1 MLDGSLIPAMHIPD
15 GFMSPRIALLG
26 WLLAVPAVG
35 WALWPRSDEEE
46 GETSL
51 AALLAAFLFA
61 AQTFHF
67 PVPGGTS
74 GHLVGATLVVILCGA
89 RMGLTILA
97 AVIILQAIVFGDG
110 GLYTL
115 GWNLTN
121 MGLASGL
128 VGGALYQ
135 QMRRRGLPVFGSA
148 FVAAWVGTQMGALCT
163 AMELSLAGVTPL
175 KVSLAAMMAVQAV
188 MGLGEGLVTASAV
201 SFLLRVRPNLVS
213 QKDKLVWPG
222 LAVVC
227 AVGICSAVPPSF
239 YGDDSIGSAA
249 AFVFLAILLIAVLS
263 AGVLSLFRRSDGRK
277 DG

>member
-1 MLDGSLIPAMHIPD
+1 MHIPD
-15 GFMSPRIALLG
+15 GFMSPAIALVG
-26 WLLAVPAVG
+26 WLWAVPAVI
-35 WALWPRSDEEE
+35 WALWPRSDEQD
-46 GETSL
+46 GENTL

-128 VGGALYQ
+128 VGGALYHLF
-135 QMRRRGLPVFGSA
+135 RERGLPISGSA

-163 AMELSLAGVTPL
+163 ALELSLAGVTPL
-175 KVSLAAMMAVQAV
+175 GVSLPAMMTVQAV
-188 MGLGEGLVTASAV
+188 MGLGEGLITAGTV
-201 SFLLRVRPNLVS
+201 SFLNRVRPHLISAKVGI
-213 QKDKLVWPG
+213 VWPG
-222 LAVVC
+222 VVVAVVI
-227 AVGICSAVPPSF
+227 GLWSAVPPSIF
-239 YGDDSIGSAA
+239 GDSSTNYLAGV
-249 AFVFLAILLIAVLS
+249 VFLAIAAIAGLAALI
-263 AGVLSLFRRSDGRK
+263 LSLMRK
-277 DG
+277 S

>member
-1 MLDGSLIPAMHIPD
+1 MLIAMHIPD
-15 GFMSPRIALLG
+15 GFMSPGIALIG
-26 WLLAVPAVG
+26 WLWAVPALV
-35 WALWPRSDEEE
+35 WALWSRADEKE
-46 GETSL
+46 GETTL

-89 RMGLTILA
+89 RLGLTILA

-128 VGGALYQ
+128 VGGSLYHLF
-135 QMRRRGLPVFGSA
+135 RKRGLSISGSA

-163 AMELSLAGVTPL
+163 ALELSLAGVTPL
-175 KVSLAAMMAVQAV
+175 NVSLPAMMSVQAV
-188 MGLGEGLVTASAV
+188 MGLGEGLVTAAAV
-201 SFLLRVRPNLVS
+201 GFLNRVRPHLIAGREGP
-213 QKDKLVWPG
+213 VWPG
-222 LAVVC
+222 VAV
-227 AVGICSAVPPSF
+227 AVLIGVWSAVPPSIF
-239 YGDDSIGSAA
+239 GDASTKPLAGLA
-249 AFVFLAILLIAVLS
+249 FLAIASIAGFG
-263 AGVLSLFRRSDGRK
+263 GVILALTRTRCRS
-277 DG
+277 

>member
-1 MLDGSLIPAMHIPD
+1 MLVAMHIPD
-15 GFMSPRIALLG
+15 GFMSPGIALLG
-26 WLLAVPAVG
+26 WLGAVPAVI
-35 WALWPRSDEEE
+35 WALWPRSDDRE
-46 GETSL
+46 GENTL

-89 RMGLTILA
+89 RLGLAILA

-128 VGGALYQ
+128 VGGSLYHLL
-135 QMRRRGLPVFGSA
+135 RKRGLPIFGAA

-163 AMELSLAGVTPL
+163 ALELSLAGVTPL
-175 KVSLAAMMAVQAV
+175 SVSLPAMMTVQAV
-188 MGLGEGLVTASAV
+188 MGVGEGLVTAGTV
-201 SFLLRVRPNLVS
+201 GFLHRVRPHIIS
-213 QKDKLVWPG
+213 QREGHVWPG
-222 LAVVC
+222 VAIAATIGVW
-227 AVGICSAVPPSF
+227 SAVPPSV
-239 YGDDSIGSAA
+239 YGDSSANYLA
-249 AFVFLAILLIAVLS
+249 GLAYLAIATLAGLATLILY
-263 AGVLSLFRRSDGRK
+263 LMRK
-277 DG
+277 RCPS